1 MSKMKENIKLNSK
14 VLDIIILV
22 LLASAVVFALVVGN
36 RYKKNNEVGD
46 DTLVRV
52 DASLATQPLMDAYVD
67 GLKEYN
73 LKKDYTNTDPAY
85 TKLIKGETDLII
97 VTEPSSDELNRAK
110 MAGVE
115 LEVTPVVNEGFVFY
129 TNVKNPVNGLRLT
142 EIQDIYMDK
151 ITNWNQVGGDNAKI
165 IAYQRPENSGSQ
177 TGMLSLVMKDKKIK
191 EPKKE
196 EYIESMAGIIDAVAN
211 YDNSKDSLGYSYY
224 YYATTMYGN
233 ENIKFLAVDG
243 VSPNHDTIKDESYPL
258 ITAYYIVTLK
268 DTKNTAV
275 SKVNKAMLESKGQE
289 IARNAGYIEI
299 N

>member
-1 MSKMKENIKLNSK
+1 MSRMKENIKFNSK

-22 LLASAVVFALVVGN
+22 LLTGAVVFALVVGN
-36 RYKKNNEVGD
+36 RYKKHDNVSD

-52 DASLATQPLMDAYVD
+52 DASLATQPLMDAYVE
-67 GLKEYN
+67 GLKDYN

-85 TKLIKGETDLII
+85 TKLINGETDLII
-97 VTEPSSDELNRAK
+97 VTEPSSDELKRASD
-110 MAGVE
+110 AGVE
-115 LEVTPVVNEGFVFY
+115 LELTPVVDEGFVFF
-129 TNVKNPVNGLRLT
+129 TNVNNPVNGLSLK

-151 ITNWNQVGGDNAKI
+151 ITNWNQVGGDDAKI

-191 EPKKE
+191 EPKRE

-211 YDNSKDSLGYSYY
+211 YDNSKDSIGYSYY

-268 DTKNTAV
+268 GTENSAV
-275 SKVNKAMLESKGQE
+275 NKVKKAMLESKGQE

>member
-1 MSKMKENIKLNSK
+1 MSRMKEKFNSK
-14 VLDIIILV
+14 VLDVIILV
-22 LLASAVVFALVVGN
+22 LLTGAVVFALVVGD
-36 RYKKNNEVGD
+36 RYKKHDNVRD

-52 DASLATQPLMDAYVD
+52 DASLATQPLMDAYVE
-67 GLKEYN
+67 GLNDYN

-85 TKLIKGETDLII
+85 TKLINGETDLII
-97 VTEPSSDELNRAK
+97 VTEPSSDELKRASD
-110 MAGVE
+110 AGVE
-115 LEVTPVVNEGFVFY
+115 LEVTPVVNEGFVFF
-129 TNVKNPVNGLRLT
+129 TNVNNLVNGLSLK
-142 EIQDIYMDK
+142 EIQDIYTDK

-191 EPKKE
+191 EPKRE

-211 YDNSKDSLGYSYY
+211 YDNSKDSIGYSYY

-268 DTKNTAV
+268 DTENGAV
-275 SKVNKAMLESKGQE
+275 SKVKKAMLESKGQE

>member
-1 MSKMKENIKLNSK
+1 MRRMKEKFNSK

-22 LLASAVVFALVVGN
+22 LLTGAVVFALVVGN
-36 RYKKNNEVGD
+36 RYKKHDNVRD

-52 DASLATQPLMDAYVD
+52 DASLATQPLMDAYVE
-67 GLKEYN
+67 GLKDYN

-85 TKLIKGETDLII
+85 TKLINGETDLII
-97 VTEPSSDELNRAK
+97 VTEPSSDELKRASD
-110 MAGVE
+110 AGVE
-115 LEVTPVVNEGFVFY
+115 LEVTPVVNEGFVFF
-129 TNVKNPVNGLRLT
+129 TNVNNLVNGLSLK
-142 EIQDIYMDK
+142 EIQDIYTDK

-191 EPKKE
+191 EPKRE

-211 YDNSKDSLGYSYY
+211 YDNSKDSIGYSYY

-268 DTKNTAV
+268 GTKNTAV
-275 SKVNKAMLESKGQE
+275 SKVKKAMLESKGQE

>member
-1 MSKMKENIKLNSK
+1 MKENIKLNSK
-14 VLDIIILV
+14 VLDIIILI
-22 LLASAVVFALVVGN
+22 LLLVAVILALVVGN
-36 RYKKNNEVGD
+36 RYKKNNEAGD

-67 GLKEYN
+67 GLKGYN

-97 VTEPSSDELNRAK
+97 VTEPSSDELNRASD
-110 MAGVE
+110 AGVE

-129 TNVKNPVNGLRLT
+129 TNVKNHVNGLSLT

-151 ITNWNQVGGDNAKI
+151 ITNWQEVGGDNAKI

-268 DTKNTAV
+268 GTENTAV
-275 SKVNKAMLESKGQE
+275 SKVKKAMLESKGQE

>member
-1 MSKMKENIKLNSK
+1 MSRMKENIKLNSK

-22 LLASAVVFALVVGN
+22 LLTGAVVFALVVGN
-36 RYKKNNEVGD
+36 RYKKNKEVGD
-46 DTLVRV
+46 DILVRV

-85 TKLIKGETDLII
+85 TKLINGETDLII

-110 MAGVE
+110 TAGVE

-129 TNVKNPVNGLRLT
+129 TNVKNPVNGLSLK

-151 ITNWNQVGGDNAKI
+151 ITNWNQVGGDDAKI

-191 EPKKE
+191 EPKRE

-211 YDNSKDSLGYSYY
+211 YDNSKDSIGYSYY

-243 VSPNHDTIKDESYPL
+243 VSPNHDTIKNESYPL

-275 SKVNKAMLESKGQE
+275 SKVKKAMLESKGQE

>member
-1 MSKMKENIKLNSK
+1 MSRMKEKFNSK

-22 LLASAVVFALVVGN
+22 LLTGAVVFALVVGD
-36 RYKKNNEVGD
+36 RYKKHDNVRD

-52 DASLATQPLMDAYVD
+52 DASLATQPLMDAYVE
-67 GLKEYN
+67 GLKDYN

-85 TKLIKGETDLII
+85 TKLINGETDLII
-97 VTEPSSDELNRAK
+97 VTEPSSDELKRASD
-110 MAGVE
+110 AGVE
-115 LEVTPVVNEGFVFY
+115 LEVTPVVNEGFVFF
-129 TNVKNPVNGLRLT
+129 TNVNNLVNGLSLK
-142 EIQDIYMDK
+142 EIQDIYTDK
-151 ITNWNQVGGDNAKI
+151 ITSWNQVGGDNAKI

-211 YDNSKDSLGYSYY
+211 YDNSKDSIGYSYY

-233 ENIKFLAVDG
+233 ENIKFLAVNG

-268 DTKNTAV
+268 GTENGAV
-275 SKVNKAMLESKGQE
+275 SKVKEAMLESKGQE

>member
-1 MSKMKENIKLNSK
+1 MSRMKEKFNSK

-22 LLASAVVFALVVGN
+22 LLTGAVVFALVVGN
-36 RYKKNNEVGD
+36 RYKKHDNVSD

-52 DASLATQPLMDAYVD
+52 DASLATQPLMDAYVE
-67 GLKEYN
+67 GLKDYN

-85 TKLIKGETDLII
+85 TKLINGETDLII
-97 VTEPSSDELNRAK
+97 VTEPSSDELKRASD
-110 MAGVE
+110 AGVE
-115 LEVTPVVNEGFVFY
+115 LELTPVVNEGFVFF
-129 TNVKNPVNGLRLT
+129 TNVNNPVNGLSLK
-142 EIQDIYMDK
+142 EIQDIYTDK

-191 EPKKE
+191 EPKRE

-211 YDNSKDSLGYSYY
+211 YDNSKDSIGYSYY

-268 DTKNTAV
+268 GTENSAV
-275 SKVNKAMLESKGQE
+275 NKVKKAMLESKGQE

>member
-1 MSKMKENIKLNSK
+1 MSRMKEKFNSK

-22 LLASAVVFALVVGN
+22 LLTGAVVFALVVGN
-36 RYKKNNEVGD
+36 RYKKNKEVGD
-46 DTLVRV
+46 GTLVRV
-52 DASLATQPLMDAYVD
+52 DASLATQPLMDAYVE
-67 GLKEYN
+67 GLKDYN

-85 TKLIKGETDLII
+85 TKLINGETDLII
-97 VTEPSSDELNRAK
+97 VTEPSSDELKRASD
-110 MAGVE
+110 AGVE
-115 LEVTPVVNEGFVFY
+115 LEVTPVVNEGFVFF
-129 TNVKNPVNGLRLT
+129 TNVNNLVNGLSLK
-142 EIQDIYMDK
+142 EIQDIYTDK

-191 EPKKE
+191 EPKRE

-211 YDNSKDSLGYSYY
+211 YDNSKDSIGYSYY

-268 DTKNTAV
+268 DTENTAV
-275 SKVNKAMLESKGQE
+275 SKVKKAMLESKGQE

>member
-1 MSKMKENIKLNSK
+1 MSRMKEKFNSK

-22 LLASAVVFALVVGN
+22 LLTGAVVFALVVGN
-36 RYKKNNEVGD
+36 RYKKHDNVRD

-52 DASLATQPLMDAYVD
+52 DASLATQPLMDAYVE
-67 GLKEYN
+67 GLKDYN

-85 TKLIKGETDLII
+85 TKLINGETDLII
-97 VTEPSSDELNRAK
+97 VTEPSSDELKRASD
-110 MAGVE
+110 AGVE
-115 LEVTPVVNEGFVFY
+115 LEVTPVVNEGFVFF
-129 TNVKNPVNGLRLT
+129 TNVNNLVNGLSLK
-142 EIQDIYMDK
+142 EIQDIYTDK

-191 EPKKE
+191 EPKRE

-211 YDNSKDSLGYSYY
+211 YDNSKDSIGYSYY

-268 DTKNTAV
+268 GTENSAV
-275 SKVNKAMLESKGQE
+275 NKVKKAMLESKGQE

>member
-67 GLKEYN
+67 GLKGYN

-110 MAGVE
+110 TAGVE

-129 TNVKNPVNGLRLT
+129 TNVKNPVNDLSLT

-275 SKVNKAMLESKGQE
+275 SKVKKAMLESKGQE

>member
-1 MSKMKENIKLNSK
+1 MSNMKENIKLNSK

-97 VTEPSSDELNRAK
+97 VTEPSSDELNRASDS
-110 MAGVE
+110 GVE

-129 TNVKNPVNGLRLT
+129 TNVKNPVNGLSLT

-151 ITNWNQVGGDNAKI
+151 ITNWQEVGGDNAKI

-268 DTKNTAV
+268 GTENTAV
-275 SKVNKAMLESKGQE
+275 SKVKKAMLESKGQE

>member
-1 MSKMKENIKLNSK
+1 MKEKFNSK

-22 LLASAVVFALVVGN
+22 LLTGAVVFALVVGD
-36 RYKKNNEVGD
+36 RYKKHDNVRD

-52 DASLATQPLMDAYVD
+52 DASLATQPLMDAYVE
-67 GLKEYN
+67 GLNDYN

-85 TKLIKGETDLII
+85 TKLINGETDLII
-97 VTEPSSDELNRAK
+97 VTEPSSDELKRASD
-110 MAGVE
+110 AGVE
-115 LEVTPVVNEGFVFY
+115 LEVTPVVNEGFVFF
-129 TNVKNPVNGLRLT
+129 TNVNNLVNGLSLK
-142 EIQDIYMDK
+142 EIQDIYTDK

-191 EPKKE
+191 EPKRE

-211 YDNSKDSLGYSYY
+211 YDNSKDSIGYSYY

-268 DTKNTAV
+268 GTKNTAV
-275 SKVNKAMLESKGQE
+275 SKVKKAMLESEGQE

>member
-97 VTEPSSDELNRAK
+97 VTEPSSDELNRASDS
-110 MAGVE
+110 GVE

-129 TNVKNPVNGLRLT
+129 TNVKNPVNELSLT

-151 ITNWNQVGGDNAKI
+151 ITNWQEVGGDNAKI

-258 ITAYYIVTLK
+258 TTAYYIVTLK
-268 DTKNTAV
+268 GTENAAV
-275 SKVNKAMLESKGQE
+275 SKVKKAMLESKGQE

>member
-1 MSKMKENIKLNSK
+1 MSRMKEKFNSK

-22 LLASAVVFALVVGN
+22 LLTGAVVFALVVGN
-36 RYKKNNEVGD
+36 RYKKHDNVRD

-52 DASLATQPLMDAYVD
+52 DASLATQPLMDAYVE
-67 GLKEYN
+67 GLKDYN

-85 TKLIKGETDLII
+85 TKLINGETDLII
-97 VTEPSSDELNRAK
+97 VTEPSSDELKRASD
-110 MAGVE
+110 AGVE
-115 LEVTPVVNEGFVFY
+115 LEVTPVVNEGFVFF
-129 TNVKNPVNGLRLT
+129 TNVNNLVNGLSLK
-142 EIQDIYMDK
+142 EIQDIYTDK

-191 EPKKE
+191 EPKRE

-211 YDNSKDSLGYSYY
+211 YDNSKDSIGYSYY

-268 DTKNTAV
+268 DTENGAV
-275 SKVNKAMLESKGQE
+275 SKVKKAMLESKGQE

>member
-1 MSKMKENIKLNSK
+1 MSRMKENIKLNSK

-22 LLASAVVFALVVGN
+22 LLTGAVVFALVVGN
-36 RYKKNNEVGD
+36 RYKKNNEVDD

-52 DASLATQPLMDAYVD
+52 DASLATQPLMDAYV
-67 GLKEYN
+67 GALKEYN

-85 TKLIKGETDLII
+85 TKLINGETDLII
-97 VTEPSSDELNRAK
+97 VTEPSSDELKRASD
-110 MAGVE
+110 AGVE

-129 TNVKNPVNGLRLT
+129 TNVKNPVNGLSLK

-151 ITNWNQVGGDNAKI
+151 ITNWNQVGGTDAKI

-191 EPKKE
+191 EPKRE

-243 VSPNHDTIKDESYPL
+243 VSPNHDTIKNESYPL

-268 DTKNTAV
+268 DTENGAV
-275 SKVNKAMLESKGQE
+275 SKVKKAMLESKGQE

>member
-1 MSKMKENIKLNSK
+1 MSRMKEKFNSK

-22 LLASAVVFALVVGN
+22 LLTGAVVFALVVGN
-36 RYKKNNEVGD
+36 RYKKHDNVRD

-52 DASLATQPLMDAYVD
+52 DASLATQPLMDAYVE
-67 GLKEYN
+67 GLNDYN

-85 TKLIKGETDLII
+85 TKLINGETDLII
-97 VTEPSSDELNRAK
+97 VTEPSSDELKRASD
-110 MAGVE
+110 AVVE
-115 LEVTPVVNEGFVFY
+115 LEVTPVVNEGFVFF
-129 TNVKNPVNGLRLT
+129 TNVNNLVNGLSLK
-142 EIQDIYMDK
+142 EIQDIYTDK

-191 EPKKE
+191 EPKRE
-196 EYIESMAGIIDAVAN
+196 EYIESMARIIDAVAN
-211 YDNSKDSLGYSYY
+211 YDNSKDSVGYSYY

-268 DTKNTAV
+268 GTKNMAV
-275 SKVNKAMLESKGQE
+275 SKVKKAMLESKGQE

>member
-1 MSKMKENIKLNSK
+1 MKEKFNSK

-22 LLASAVVFALVVGN
+22 LLTGAVVFALVVGD
-36 RYKKNNEVGD
+36 RYKKHDNVRD

-52 DASLATQPLMDAYVD
+52 DASLATQPLMDAYVE
-67 GLKEYN
+67 GLKDYN

-85 TKLIKGETDLII
+85 TKLINGETDLII
-97 VTEPSSDELNRAK
+97 VTEPSSDELKRASD
-110 MAGVE
+110 AGVE
-115 LEVTPVVNEGFVFY
+115 LEVTPVVNEGFVFF
-129 TNVKNPVNGLRLT
+129 TNVNNLVNGLSLK
-142 EIQDIYMDK
+142 EIQDIYTDK
-151 ITNWNQVGGDNAKI
+151 ITSWNQVGGDNAKI

-191 EPKKE
+191 EPKRE

-211 YDNSKDSLGYSYY
+211 YDNSKDSIGYSYY

-268 DTKNTAV
+268 GTENGAV
-275 SKVNKAMLESKGQE
+275 SKVKKAMLESKGQE

>member
-1 MSKMKENIKLNSK
+1 MSRMKEKFNSK

-22 LLASAVVFALVVGN
+22 LLTGAVVFALVVGD
-36 RYKKNNEVGD
+36 RYKKHDNVRD

-52 DASLATQPLMDAYVD
+52 DASLATQPLMDAYVE
-67 GLKEYN
+67 GLKDYN

-85 TKLIKGETDLII
+85 TKLINGETDLII
-97 VTEPSSDELNRAK
+97 VTEPSSDELKRASD
-110 MAGVE
+110 AGVE
-115 LEVTPVVNEGFVFY
+115 LEVTPVVNEGFVFF
-129 TNVKNPVNGLRLT
+129 TNVNNLVNGLSLK
-142 EIQDIYMDK
+142 EIQDIYTDK

-211 YDNSKDSLGYSYY
+211 YDNSKDSIGYSYY

-268 DTKNTAV
+268 GTENGAV
-275 SKVNKAMLESKGQE
+275 SKVKKAMLESKGQE

>member
-1 MSKMKENIKLNSK
+1 MKEKFNTK

-22 LLASAVVFALVVGN
+22 LLTGAVVFALVVGD
-36 RYKKNNEVGD
+36 RYKKHDNVRD

-52 DASLATQPLMDAYVD
+52 DASLATQPLMDAYVE
-67 GLKEYN
+67 GLKDYN

-85 TKLIKGETDLII
+85 TKLINGETDLII
-97 VTEPSSDELNRAK
+97 VTEPSSDELKRASD
-110 MAGVE
+110 AGVE
-115 LEVTPVVNEGFVFY
+115 LEVTPVVNEGFVFF
-129 TNVKNPVNGLRLT
+129 TNVNNPVNGLSLK
-142 EIQDIYMDK
+142 EIQDIYTDK

-191 EPKKE
+191 EPKRE

-211 YDNSKDSLGYSYY
+211 YDNSKDSVGYSYY

-275 SKVNKAMLESKGQE
+275 SKVKKAMLESKGQE

>member
-1 MSKMKENIKLNSK
+1 MKEKFNSK

-22 LLASAVVFALVVGN
+22 LLTGAVVFALVVGD
-36 RYKKNNEVGD
+36 RYKKHDNVRD

-52 DASLATQPLMDAYVD
+52 DASLATQPLMDAYVE
-67 GLKEYN
+67 GLNDYN

-85 TKLIKGETDLII
+85 TKLINGETDLII
-97 VTEPSSDELNRAK
+97 VTEPSSDELKRASD
-110 MAGVE
+110 AGVE
-115 LEVTPVVNEGFVFY
+115 LEVTPVVNEGFVFF
-129 TNVKNPVNGLRLT
+129 TNVNNLVNGLSLK
-142 EIQDIYMDK
+142 EIQDIYTDK

-191 EPKKE
+191 EPKRE

-268 DTKNTAV
+268 GTKNTVV
-275 SKVNKAMLESKGQE
+275 SKVKKAMLESKGQE

>member
-1 MSKMKENIKLNSK
+1 MKENIKLNSK

-36 RYKKNNEVGD
+36 RYKKNNVVGD

-97 VTEPSSDELNRAK
+97 VTEPSSDELNRASD
-110 MAGVE
+110 AGVE

-129 TNVKNPVNGLRLT
+129 TNVKNHVNGLSLT

-151 ITNWNQVGGDNAKI
+151 ITNWQEVGGDNAKI

-268 DTKNTAV
+268 GTENTAV
-275 SKVNKAMLESKGQE
+275 GKVKKAMLESKGQE

>member
-1 MSKMKENIKLNSK
+1 MSRMKEKFNSK

-22 LLASAVVFALVVGN
+22 LLTGAVVFALVVGN
-36 RYKKNNEVGD
+36 RYKKHDNVRD

-52 DASLATQPLMDAYVD
+52 DASLATQPLMDAYVE
-67 GLKEYN
+67 GLNDYN

-85 TKLIKGETDLII
+85 TKLINGETDLII
-97 VTEPSSDELNRAK
+97 VTEPSSDELKRASD
-110 MAGVE
+110 AGVE
-115 LEVTPVVNEGFVFY
+115 LEVTPVVNEGFVFF
-129 TNVKNPVNGLRLT
+129 TNVNNLVNGLSLK
-142 EIQDIYMDK
+142 EIQDIYTDK

-191 EPKKE
+191 EPKRE

-211 YDNSKDSLGYSYY
+211 YDNSKDSIGYSYY

-268 DTKNTAV
+268 DTENGAV
-275 SKVNKAMLESKGQE
+275 SKVKKAMLESKGQE

>member
-1 MSKMKENIKLNSK
+1 MKEKFNSK

-22 LLASAVVFALVVGN
+22 LLTGAVVFALVVGD
-36 RYKKNNEVGD
+36 RYKKHDNVRN

-52 DASLATQPLMDAYVD
+52 DASLATQPLMDAYVE
-67 GLKEYN
+67 GLKDYN

-85 TKLIKGETDLII
+85 TKLINGETDLII
-97 VTEPSSDELNRAK
+97 VTEPSSDELKRASD
-110 MAGVE
+110 AGVE
-115 LEVTPVVNEGFVFY
+115 LEVTPVVNEGFVFF
-129 TNVKNPVNGLRLT
+129 TNVNNLVNGLSLK
-142 EIQDIYMDK
+142 EIQDIYTDK

-191 EPKKE
+191 EPKRE

-211 YDNSKDSLGYSYY
+211 YDNSKDSIGYSYY

-268 DTKNTAV
+268 GTKNTAV
-275 SKVNKAMLESKGQE
+275 SKVKKAMLESEGQE

>member
-1 MSKMKENIKLNSK
+1 MSRMKEKVNSK

-22 LLASAVVFALVVGN
+22 LLTGAVVFALVVGN
-36 RYKKNNEVGD
+36 RYKKNKEVGD
-46 DTLVRV
+46 GTLVRV

-85 TKLIKGETDLII
+85 TKLINGETDLII

-110 MAGVE
+110 TAGVE

-129 TNVKNPVNGLRLT
+129 TNVKNPVNGLSLK

-151 ITNWNQVGGDNAKI
+151 ITNWNQVGGDDAKI

-191 EPKKE
+191 EPKRE

-275 SKVNKAMLESKGQE
+275 SKVKKAMLESKGQE
-289 IARNAGYIEI
+289 IARNAGYIEV

>member
-1 MSKMKENIKLNSK
+1 MKEKFNSK

-22 LLASAVVFALVVGN
+22 LLTGAVVFALVVGN
-36 RYKKNNEVGD
+36 RYKKHDNVRD

-52 DASLATQPLMDAYVD
+52 DASLATQPLMDAYVE
-67 GLKEYN
+67 GLNDYN

-85 TKLIKGETDLII
+85 TKLINGETDLII
-97 VTEPSSDELNRAK
+97 VTEPSSDELKRASD
-110 MAGVE
+110 AVVE
-115 LEVTPVVNEGFVFY
+115 LEVTPVVNEGFVFF
-129 TNVKNPVNGLRLT
+129 TNVNNLVNGLSLK
-142 EIQDIYMDK
+142 EIQDIYTDK

-191 EPKKE
+191 EPKRE

-211 YDNSKDSLGYSYY
+211 YDNSKDSVGYSYY

-268 DTKNTAV
+268 GTKNMAV
-275 SKVNKAMLESKGQE
+275 SKVKKAMLESKGQE

>member
-36 RYKKNNEVGD
+36 RYKKNNVVGD

-97 VTEPSSDELNRAK
+97 VTEPSSDELNRASD
-110 MAGVE
+110 AGVE

-129 TNVKNPVNGLRLT
+129 NNVKNHVNGLSLT

-151 ITNWNQVGGDNAKI
+151 ITNWQEVGGDNAKI

-196 EYIESMAGIIDAVAN
+196 EYI
-211 YDNSKDSLGYSYY
+211 
-224 YYATTMYGN
+224 
-233 ENIKFLAVDG
+233 
-243 VSPNHDTIKDESYPL
+243 
-258 ITAYYIVTLK
+258 
-268 DTKNTAV
+268 
-275 SKVNKAMLESKGQE
+275 
-289 IARNAGYIEI
+289 
-299 N
+299 

>member
-1 MSKMKENIKLNSK
+1 MKEKFNSK

-22 LLASAVVFALVVGN
+22 LLTGAVVFALVVGD
-36 RYKKNNEVGD
+36 RYKKHDNVRD

-52 DASLATQPLMDAYVD
+52 DASLATQPLMDAYVE
-67 GLKEYN
+67 GLNDYN

-85 TKLIKGETDLII
+85 TKLINGETDLII
-97 VTEPSSDELNRAK
+97 VTEPSSDELKRASD
-110 MAGVE
+110 AGVE
-115 LEVTPVVNEGFVFY
+115 LEVTPVVNEGFVFF
-129 TNVKNPVNGLRLT
+129 TNVNNLVNGLSLK
-142 EIQDIYMDK
+142 EIQDIYTDK

-191 EPKKE
+191 EPKRE

-211 YDNSKDSLGYSYY
+211 YDNSKDSIGYSYY

-268 DTKNTAV
+268 GTKNTAV
-275 SKVNKAMLESKGQE
+275 SKVKKAMLESKGQE

>member
-1 MSKMKENIKLNSK
+1 MKEKFNSK

-22 LLASAVVFALVVGN
+22 LLTGAVVFALVVGN
-36 RYKKNNEVGD
+36 RYKKHDNVRD

-52 DASLATQPLMDAYVD
+52 DASLATQPLMDAYVE
-67 GLKEYN
+67 GLKDYN
-73 LKKDYTNTDPAY
+73 LKKYYTNTDPAY
-85 TKLIKGETDLII
+85 TKLINGETDLII
-97 VTEPSSDELNRAK
+97 VTEPSSDELKRASD
-110 MAGVE
+110 AGVE
-115 LEVTPVVNEGFVFY
+115 LEVTPVVNEGFVFF
-129 TNVKNPVNGLRLT
+129 TNVNNLVNGLSLK
-142 EIQDIYMDK
+142 EIQDIYTDK
-151 ITNWNQVGGDNAKI
+151 ITNWNQVRGDNAKI

-211 YDNSKDSLGYSYY
+211 YDNSKDSIGYSYY

-268 DTKNTAV
+268 DTENGAV
-275 SKVNKAMLESKGQE
+275 SKVKKAMLESKGQE

>member
-1 MSKMKENIKLNSK
+1 MKEKFNSK

-22 LLASAVVFALVVGN
+22 LLTGAVVFALVVGN
-36 RYKKNNEVGD
+36 RYKKHDNVRD

-52 DASLATQPLMDAYVD
+52 DASLATQPLMDAYVE
-67 GLKEYN
+67 GLKDYN

-85 TKLIKGETDLII
+85 TKLINGETDLII
-97 VTEPSSDELNRAK
+97 VTEPSSDELKRASD
-110 MAGVE
+110 AGVE
-115 LEVTPVVNEGFVFY
+115 LEVTPVVNEGFVFF
-129 TNVKNPVNGLRLT
+129 TNVNNLVNGLSLK
-142 EIQDIYMDK
+142 EIQDIYTDK

-191 EPKKE
+191 EPKME

-211 YDNSKDSLGYSYY
+211 YDNSKDSIGYSYY

-268 DTKNTAV
+268 DTENGAV
-275 SKVNKAMLESKGQE
+275 SKVKKAMLESKGQE

>member
-1 MSKMKENIKLNSK
+1 MKEKFNSK

-22 LLASAVVFALVVGN
+22 LLTGAVVFALVVGD
-36 RYKKNNEVGD
+36 RYKKHDNVRD

-52 DASLATQPLMDAYVD
+52 DASLATQPLMDAYVE
-67 GLKEYN
+67 GLKDYN

-85 TKLIKGETDLII
+85 TKLINGETDLII
-97 VTEPSSDELNRAK
+97 VTEPSSDELKRASD
-110 MAGVE
+110 AGVE
-115 LEVTPVVNEGFVFY
+115 LEVTPVVNEGFVFF
-129 TNVKNPVNGLRLT
+129 TNVNNLVNGLSLK
-142 EIQDIYMDK
+142 EIQDIYTDK

-177 TGMLSLVMKDKKIK
+177 TGMLSLVMKDEKIK
-191 EPKKE
+191 EPKRE

-211 YDNSKDSLGYSYY
+211 YDNSKDSIGYSYY

-233 ENIKFLAVDG
+233 ENIKFLAVNG

-268 DTKNTAV
+268 GTENGAV
-275 SKVNKAMLESKGQE
+275 SKVKEAMLESKGQE

>member
-1 MSKMKENIKLNSK
+1 MSRMKEKFNSK

-22 LLASAVVFALVVGN
+22 LLTGAVVFALVVGD
-36 RYKKNNEVGD
+36 RYKKHDNVRD

-52 DASLATQPLMDAYVD
+52 DASLATQPLMDAYVE
-67 GLKEYN
+67 GLKDYN

-85 TKLIKGETDLII
+85 TKLINGETDLII
-97 VTEPSSDELNRAK
+97 VTEPSSDELKRASD
-110 MAGVE
+110 AGVE
-115 LEVTPVVNEGFVFY
+115 LEVTPVVNEGFVFF
-129 TNVKNPVNGLRLT
+129 TNVNNLVNGLSLK
-142 EIQDIYMDK
+142 EIQDIYTDK

-191 EPKKE
+191 EPKRE

-211 YDNSKDSLGYSYY
+211 YDNSKDSIGYSYY

-268 DTKNTAV
+268 GTKNTAV
-275 SKVNKAMLESKGQE
+275 SKVKKAMLESKGQE